1 MTGHRFHVVDV
12 FARDGERF
20 TGNQLAVFH
29 DTADLP
35 DEDLLA
41 LTRETNFS
49 ECTFV
54 EGTTDGGYDVRIFD
68 PAEEIPFA
76 GHPTLGTAAVLRELV
91 DGDRDTGGGTAADGD
106 DTPIDH
112 DGDDTPIDRECDDAS
127 TDRDGDELTLN
138 LGVGPIDVW
147 IERVDDGGPDGDSV
161 ADGVPDRDGG
171 SSVREE
177 YWMRQIPPEF
187 GQTVPAGVA
196 ADVLGLDTA
205 EVDTEYPVQSVSTG
219 LPTLV
224 VPLASVGAVERAATT
239 EPEYGEFIDEYGGHN
254 VLAFARGGVDGG
266 DLHARVFADWAGVPE
281 DPATGSAAGCLA
293 GWLLEHGYLGDGPVA
308 ATVEQGYEM
317 GRPSRLRLRADR
329 DPDGEPAIEV
339 GGAVVPVAAGRTL

>member
-1 MTGHRFHVVDV
+1 MTDATGHRFHTVDV
-12 FARDGERF
+12 FARGDERF

-29 DTADLP
+29 DAGDIDAADA
-35 DEDLLA
+35 LA

-54 EGTTDGGYDVRIFD
+54 AGMTDGGYDVCIFD

-91 DGDRDTGGGTAADGD
+91 GGDSGVADGD
-106 DTPIDH
+106 ADAAG
-112 DGDDTPIDRECDDAS
+112 DGPATARDADRV
-127 TDRDGDELTLN
+127 DELTLN

-147 IERVDDGGPDGDSV
+147 VERTDEGAAGDSDDGRG
-161 ADGVPDRDGG
+161 
-171 SSVREE
+171 E
-177 YWMRQIPPEF
+177 YWMRQIPPDF
-187 GQTVPAGVA
+187 GETVPARVA
-196 ADVLGLDTA
+196 AAVLGLDGDD
-205 EVDTEYPVQSVSTG
+205 VDGEHPVQAVSTG

-224 VPLASVGAVERAATT
+224 VPLSSIGAVERAATT
-239 EPEYGEFIDEYGGHN
+239 EPAYGEFIDEYGGHN

-293 GWLLEHGYLGDGPVA
+293 GWMLERDYLGGGPIA
-308 ATVEQGYEM
+308 ATVEQGYEI
-317 GRPSRLRLRADR
+317 GRPSRLRLRAER
-329 DPDGEPAIEV
+329 DADDDPRVEV
-339 GGAVVPVAAGRTL
+339 GGSVVPVAEGRVL

>member
-1 MTGHRFHVVDV
+1 MIPDAVVDMTGHRFHVVDV

-76 GHPTLGTAAVLRELV
+76 GHPTLGTAAVLCELV
-91 DGDRDTGGGTAADGD
+91 DGDAGGDGASAPGDD
-106 DTPIDH
+106 DTP
-112 DGDDTPIDRECDDAS
+112 

-147 IERVDDGGPDGDSV
+147 VERVDDRGSDG
-161 ADGVPDRDGG
+161 DRDGG
-171 SSVREE
+171 SDGGDHGREQ

-187 GQTVPAGVA
+187 GETVPAGVA

-205 EVDTEYPVQSVSTG
+205 EVDAEYPVQSVSTG

-224 VPLASVGAVERAATT
+224 VPLASVDAVQRAATT
-239 EPEYGEFIDEYGGHN
+239 EPAYGEFIDEYGGHN
-254 VLAFARGGVDGG
+254 VLAFARGGIDDG

-281 DPATGSAAGCLA
+281 DPATGSAAGCLG
-293 GWLLEHGYLGDGPVA
+293 GWLLEHRYFGGGPIA
-308 ATVEQGYEM
+308 RTVEQGYEM

-339 GGAVVPVAAGRTL
+339 GGAVVPVAAGRLL